1 MEILTSVTLAL
12 SGLLLSFVGITRI
25 SNPINA
31 YRKNSGIT
39 LAKEVDLL
47 NEMRGVSGVMLM
59 GGILILLGILLP
71 QLTFTSHLVASLLF
85 LGFAIGRILSMRV
98 DGQPNKQI
106 AQGLI
111 FELVFGGLNVVCLVL
126 TQV

>member
-1 MEILTSVTLAL
+1 MEILTIVTLAL
-12 SGLLLSFVGITRI
+12 SGLLLSFVGVSRL

-31 YRKNSGIT
+31 YLKNSGIT

-71 QLTFTSHLVASLLF
+71 QLTFTSHVVGSLLF

-106 AQGLI
+106 VQGLI
-111 FELVFGGLNVVCLVL
+111 FELVFGGLNVVCVIL
-126 TQV
+126 TQF

>member
-85 LGFAIGRILSMRV
+85 LGFAIGRILSMGV

>member
-1 MEILTSVTLAL
+1 MEIFKIVSLSL
-12 SGLLLSFVGITRI
+12 SGLLLLFVGASRL

-31 YRKNSGIT
+31 YLKNSGIT

-47 NEMRGVSGVMLM
+47 NEMRGVSGVMLV

-71 QLTFTSHLVASLLF
+71 ELTFSSHVVASLLF
-85 LGFAIGRILSMRV
+85 LGFAIGRIISIRV

-106 AQGLI
+106 VQGLL
-111 FELVFGGLNVVCLVL
+111 FEVVFGALNVICIVQTLL
-126 TQV
+126 

>member
-1 MEILTSVTLAL
+1 MEILTIVTLAL
-12 SGLLLSFVGITRI
+12 SGLLLSFVGVSRL

-31 YRKNSGIT
+31 YLKNSGIT

-71 QLTFTSHLVASLLF
+71 QLTFTSHVVGSLLF

-106 AQGLI
+106 VQGLM
-111 FELVFGGLNVVCLVL
+111 FELVFGALNVVCLVL
-126 TQV
+126 TQF

>member
-1 MEILTSVTLAL
+1 MEILTIVTLAL
-12 SGLLLSFVGITRI
+12 SGLLLSFVGASRLR
-25 SNPINA
+25 NPINA
-31 YRKNSGIT
+31 YLKNSGIT

-47 NEMRGVSGVMLM
+47 NEMRGVSGLMLM

-71 QLTFTSHLVASLLF
+71 QLTFTSHVVASLLF

-111 FELVFGGLNVVCLVL
+111 FELVFGGLNVVCVIL
-126 TQV
+126 TQF